1 MFHFCQSLFSL
12 SLQRVRVSPGL
23 DSKDTQLWISDRSQG
38 ASYHCLLQN
47 LQMTDAAA
55 TAATLLHSGKTRLHL
70 LNLKWLV
77 RITYLAGQ
85 TCSPSWGLDGL
96 FFLSLCLSKA
106 NISVFVCFSGFFFL
120 LFISPLILL
129 LWTVSLPSPDS
140 QSRACTIP
148 PTMWTLL
155 CTAPPL
161 CFLVAP
167 LFPKAYLPTG
177 RHGISHLAQISSLSS
192 QLPPFM
198 STPVILALHLFC
210 PQLSHLLGCHTAS
223 VHLAL
228 IDVQVCGAAH
238 MTAKQID
245 CDTVTD
251 CI

>member
-1 MFHFCQSLFSL
+1 MVSSFS
-12 SLQRVRVSPGL
+12 
-23 DSKDTQLWISDRSQG
+23 
-38 ASYHCLLQN
+38 H
-47 LQMTDAAA
+47 
-55 TAATLLHSGKTRLHL
+55 
-70 LNLKWLV
+70 
-77 RITYLAGQ
+77 
-85 TCSPSWGLDGL
+85 
-96 FFLSLCLSKA
+96 FLSLRQTFLCLF
-106 NISVFVCFSGFFFL
+106 VFQGFFSP

-198 STPVILALHLFC
+198 SAPVILALHLFC

-238 MTAKQID
+238 MTVKQID
-245 CDTVTD
+245 FDTVTD
-251 CI
+251 YI